1 MSSLPDTVKKYSET
15 AVFTQDTIPARLRA
29 RHTTKAGVWAK
40 IHIIEG
46 TLEYTA
52 LDDPPE
58 TTILSRAK
66 PGLVPPSRAHCI
78 SPIGPVRFKVEFY
91 K

>member
-1 MSSLPDTVKKYSET
+1 MSSLPVTVEKYSET
-15 AVFTQDTIPARLRA
+15 AVFTQDTIPAKLRA
-29 RHTTKAGVWAK
+29 RHSTKAGVWAK

-58 TTILSRAK
+58 TTILSSTT
-66 PGLVPPSRAHCI
+66 PGIVPPTRVHCI

-91 K
+91 R